1 MAVNPQGSKTGWA
14 HKFLGSFAGVL
25 VAVLMGYSS
34 GVPVAATAAAAPPP
48 SSSTPA
54 PIPELSSS
62 IAGITVTGI
71 IGGSA
76 RVALIEIKGQTS
88 VVGVGD
94 RIGALVVRAISGS
107 EVVLGQSDRTIRLPV
122 ARAITASAAQPT
134 AGGGPAAAA
143 PVTKA
148 PPAAAALEPPA
159 AAPAGTPANGS
170 PTAATQPAATSTV
183 PQPPTTTFRS
193 VTLGPTGYPQPTSVP
208 VRGVP
213 LSLSTGPSPVLPLGA
228 TVYTP
233 SGTSDYGFASAPIT
247 TQNTVTPQ
255 GATTLPVA
263 ASEPAP
269 AAQVLPPGATLY
281 TPSGTSDY
289 GSSNPPITAQSAV
302 TLGGVTALPVA
313 ANQAGS
319 TAEVSPWPAYRVQVG
334 PISDQQ
340 SAAAI
345 AASLVTAGFTAKV
358 DANASGQYIVT
369 LNPPP
374 QSTVG
379 RGLAMVTSLA
389 TDLPIKVELGP

>member
-1 MAVNPQGSKTGWA
+1 MEVPLRKRGGMTVNPQGQTGA
-14 HKFLGSFAGVL
+14 LANTFLGSLAGVL
-25 VAVLMGYSS
+25 VAVLTGYSS
-34 GVPVAATAAAAPPP
+34 VVAVAATAVAAPQP
-48 SSSTPA
+48 SGSTPA

-76 RVALIEIKGQTS
+76 RVALVEIKGQTS

-94 RIGALVVRAISGS
+94 RIGDLVVRAISGS
-107 EVVLGQSDRTIRLPV
+107 EVVLGQRDRTIRLPL
-122 ARAITASAAQPT
+122 ARAIIASAAQPA
-134 AGGGPAAAA
+134 AGGGPAAGA
-143 PVTKA
+143 PAPKA
-148 PPAAAALEPPA
+148 PPAAAASEPPA

-170 PTAATQPAATSTV
+170 PTAATQPAAASMV
-183 PQPPTTTFRS
+183 PQPPTTSFRS
-193 VTLGPTGYPQPTSVP
+193 VNLGPTGYPQPTSVP
-208 VRGVP
+208 VGGLP

-233 SGTSDYGFASAPIT
+233 SGTS
-247 TQNTVTPQ
+247 N
-255 GATTLPVA
+255 
-263 ASEPAP
+263 
-269 AAQVLPPGATLY
+269 
-281 TPSGTSDY
+281 Y

-302 TLGGVTALPVA
+302 PLRGATALPVA

-340 SAAAI
+340 SAADI

-358 DANASGQYIVT
+358 DANAGGQYIVT

-379 RGLAMVTSLA
+379 RGLAIVTSIA
-389 TDLPIKVELGP
+389 TG

>member
-1 MAVNPQGSKTGWA
+1 MTVNPQGPKRGLA
-14 HKFLGSFAGVL
+14 YEFLGSFAGVM
-25 VAVLMGYSS
+25 VAVLMGHPSV
-34 GVPVAATAAAAPPP
+34 VPVAATAVAVPPP

-62 IAGITVTGI
+62 IAAITVTGI
-71 IGGSA
+71 IGGSV
-76 RVALIEIKGQTS
+76 RVALIEIKGQSS

-94 RIGALVVRAISGS
+94 RIGDLVVRAISGS
-107 EVVLGQSDRTIRLPV
+107 EVVFGQRDRTIGLSV

-143 PVTKA
+143 PAPKA
-148 PPAAAALEPPA
+148 PPAAAASAPPA

-183 PQPPTTTFRS
+183 PQPPTTSFRS
-193 VTLGPTGYPQPTSVP
+193 VNLGPTGYPQPTSVP
-208 VRGVP
+208 VAGAP

-233 SGTSDYGFASAPIT
+233 SGTSDYGFVSAPIT

-263 ASEPAP
+263 SSEPAP

-281 TPSGTSDY
+281 TPSGTSNY

-302 TLGGVTALPVA
+302 PLRGATALPVA

-340 SAAAI
+340 SAADI

-358 DANASGQYIVT
+358 DANASGQYVVT

-379 RGLAMVTSLA
+379 RGLAIVTSIA

>member
-1 MAVNPQGSKTGWA
+1 MPDGFPNSGRREIRPRRAGRDRADPGAAMRGREWISVRRCSLDYMEVPLRKRGGMAVNPQGSKTGWA
-14 HKFLGSFAGVL
+14 HKFLGSFAGGL
-25 VAVLMGYSS
+25 VAV
-34 GVPVAATAAAAPPP
+34 
-48 SSSTPA
+48 
-54 PIPELSSS
+54 
-62 IAGITVTGI
+62 ITVTGI

-269 AAQVLPPGATLY
+269 AAPVLPPGA
-281 TPSGTSDY
+281 
-289 GSSNPPITAQSAV
+289 
-302 TLGGVTALPVA
+302 
-313 ANQAGS
+313 
-319 TAEVSPWPAYRVQVG
+319 
-334 PISDQQ
+334 
-340 SAAAI
+340 
-345 AASLVTAGFTAKV
+345 
-358 DANASGQYIVT
+358 T